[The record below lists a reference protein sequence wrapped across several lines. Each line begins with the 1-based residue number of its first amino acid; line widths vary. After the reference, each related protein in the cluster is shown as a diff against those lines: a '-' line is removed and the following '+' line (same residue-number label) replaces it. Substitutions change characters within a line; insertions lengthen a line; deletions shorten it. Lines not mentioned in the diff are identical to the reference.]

1 MSENKTYT
9 KGSSSRPADDT
20 GSELGDENSFMK
32 FMLSDKAR
40 GARERYIKDQN
51 RLITEG
57 ARSGPFLKDKK

>member
-1 MSENKTYT
+1 MSEKKTYT
-9 KGSSSRPADDT
+9 EGSSSRSADNE
-20 GSELGDENSFMK
+20 GSELRDENSFMK

-40 GARERYIKDQN
+40 GARERYITDQN